1 MAIHPTAIVDPRAEL
16 GADVEIGP
24 YAIVEGPVVLGD
36 RVRIHAHG
44 CVRGPSE
51 IGEDT
56 VIFSFACIGG
66 DPQDLKYRGEP
77 TRLVVGKRNTFRENS
92 TANRGTTAGDGV
104 TRIGDD
110 NLFMANTHVA
120 HDCVV
125 GNRCVFA
132 NSVAIAGHVT
142 IQDRVVLGG
151 LAAVHQFG
159 RIGRCAMV
167 GGGGMAAQ
175 DVPPFTI
182 AQGDRA
188 RLVGLNVVG
197 LRRAGFSREVMSAL
211 KGAYRELFQAGM
223 PTRIASEQVRAFYH
237 DVPEVLELVA
247 FLESSQRGICRSVGS
262 PDAADE

>member
-1 MAIHPTAIVDPRAEL
+1 MAIHPTAVVDPRAEL
-16 GADVEIGP
+16 GPDVEIGP
-24 YAIVEGPVVLGD
+24 YAVVEGPVRLGA
-36 RVRIHAHG
+36 RVEVQAHAI
-44 CVRGPSE
+44 VRGDTE
-51 IGEDT
+51 IGADSR
-56 VIFSFACIGG
+56 IYSFACLGG

-77 TRLVVGKRNTFRENS
+77 TRLVVGARNTFREFT
-92 TANRGTTAGDGV
+92 TANRGTAAGHAV

-125 GNRCVFA
+125 GNHCVFA

-223 PTRIASEQVRAFYH
+223 PLRIAAEQVRAFYN
-237 DVPEVLELVA
+237 DVPEVIEMVD

-262 PDAADE
+262 SDAADE

>member
-1 MAIHPTAIVDPRAEL
+1 MAIHPTALVDSRAEL

-24 YAIVEGPVVLGD
+24 YAIIEGPVRLGD
-36 RVRIHAHG
+36 RVQVHAHG
-44 CVRGPSE
+44 MVRGHTELGPE
-51 IGEDT
+51 C
-56 VIFSFACIGG
+56 VIHPFACIGG

-77 TRLVVGKRNTFRENS
+77 TRLVVGARNTFRENS
-92 TANRGTTAGDGV
+92 TANRGTAASGGI
-104 TRIGDD
+104 TRIGND
-110 NLFMANTHVA
+110 NLFMASTHVA

-125 GNRCVFA
+125 GDHCVFA

-151 LAAVHQFG
+151 LAAVHQYG

-247 FLESSQRGICRSVGS
+247 VLESSQRGICRSVGS
-262 PDAADE
+262 SDGADE

>member
-1 MAIHPTAIVDPRAEL
+1 MAIHPTAIVDPRAQL
-16 GADVEIGP
+16 GADVELGP
-24 YAIVEGPVVLGD
+24 YAVIEGAVKLGA
-36 RVRIHAHG
+36 RVQVHAHG
-44 CVRGPSE
+44 MVRGDTE
-51 IGEDT
+51 IGADSK
-56 VIFSFACIGG
+56 VYSFACIGG

-77 TRLVVGKRNTFRENS
+77 TRLVVGERNSFREF
-92 TANRGTTAGDGV
+92 TTVNRGTASGGAI
-104 TRIGDD
+104 TRIGND

-120 HDCVV
+120 HDCTV
-125 GNRCVFA
+125 GDHCVFA

-151 LAAVHQFG
+151 LAAVHQQG

-211 KGAYRELFQAGM
+211 KNAYRELFQAGM
-223 PTRIASEQVRAFYH
+223 PLRIAAEQVRAFYN
-237 DVPEVLELVA
+237 DVPEVIELVD
-247 FLESSQRGICRSVGS
+247 FLETSQRGICRSVGA

>member
-1 MAIHPTAIVDPRAEL
+1 MAIHPTAIVDTRAEL
-16 GADVEIGP
+16 GPDVEIGA
-24 YAIVEGPVVLGD
+24 YAVIEGAVRLGA
-36 RVRIHAHG
+36 RVQVHAHG
-44 CVRGPSE
+44 MVRGDTE
-51 IGEDT
+51 IGADSR
-56 VIFSFACIGG
+56 VYSYACIGG

-77 TRLVVGKRNTFRENS
+77 TRLVVGERNTFREFT
-92 TANRGTTAGDGV
+92 TANRGTAAGHGI
-104 TRIGDD
+104 TRIGSD

-125 GNRCVFA
+125 GDHCVFA
-132 NSVAIAGHVT
+132 NSVAVAGHVT

-197 LRRAGFSREVMSAL
+197 LRRAGFSREVMGAL
-211 KGAYRELFQAGM
+211 KGAYRELFQSGM
-223 PTRIASEQVRAFYH
+223 PLRIAAEQVKAFYS
-237 DVPEVLELVA
+237 DVPEVLEMVA

-262 PDAADE
+262 ADAADE

>member
-1 MAIHPTAIVDPRAEL
+1 MAIHPTAIVDVRAEL

-24 YAIVEGPVVLGD
+24 YAVIEGPVRLGD
-36 RVRIHAHG
+36 RVAVHAHG
-44 CVRGPSE
+44 TVRGE
-51 IGEDT
+51 TVVGADT
-56 VIFSFACIGG
+56 KIFSFACIGG

-77 TRLVVGKRNTFRENS
+77 TRLIIGERNCFRENS
-92 TANRGTTAGDGV
+92 TANRGSAGGSAV
-104 TRIGDD
+104 TRIGND
-110 NLFMANTHVA
+110 NLFMACTHVA

-125 GNRCVFA
+125 GDHCVFA
-132 NSVAIAGHVT
+132 NSVAIAGHV
-142 IQDRVVLGG
+142 QVHDRVVLGG

-211 KGAYRELFQAGM
+211 KNAYRELFQSGM
-223 PTRIASEQVRAFYH
+223 PLRIAAEQVRAFYN
-237 DVPEVLELVA
+237 DVPEVIELVD
-247 FLESSQRGICRSVGS
+247 FLESSQRGICRSVGA
-262 PDAADE
+262 PDQADE

>member
-1 MAIHPTAIVDPRAEL
+1 MAIHPTAIVDSRAEL

-24 YAIVEGPVVLGD
+24 YAIVEGHVRLGD

-44 CVRGPSE
+44 SVRGPSE
-51 IGEDT
+51 IGADT
-56 VIFSFACIGG
+56 VVFSYACIGG

-77 TRLVVGKRNTFRENS
+77 TRLVVGARNTFRENS
-92 TANRGTTAGDGV
+92 TANRGTAAGGAV

-125 GNRCVFA
+125 GNHCVFA

-151 LAAVHQFG
+151 LAGVHQYG

-211 KGAYRELFQAGM
+211 KAAYRELFQAGM
-223 PTRIASEQVRAFYH
+223 PTRIAAEQVRAFYS

-262 PDAADE
+262 SDAADE

>member
-1 MAIHPTAIVDPRAEL
+1 MAIHPTAVVDPRAEL
-16 GADVEIGP
+16 GPDVEIGP
-24 YAIVEGPVVLGD
+24 YAIIEGPVRLGA
-36 RVRIHAHG
+36 RVQVQAHG
-44 CVRGPSE
+44 AVKGQTE
-51 IGEDT
+51 IGADSR
-56 VIFSFACIGG
+56 IFSFACIGG

-77 TRLVVGKRNTFRENS
+77 TRLVVGERNTFREFS
-92 TANRGTTAGDGV
+92 TANRGTAAGEAI

-125 GNRCVFA
+125 GNHCVFA
-132 NSVAIAGHVT
+132 NSVAVAGHVI

-211 KGAYRELFQAGM
+211 KGAYRELFQSGM
-223 PTRIASEQVRAFYH
+223 PLRIAAEQVRAFYS
-237 DVPEVLELVA
+237 DVPEVIEMVD
-247 FLESSQRGICRSVGS
+247 FLETSQRGICRSVGS
-262 PDAADE
+262 SDTADE